1 MLKAALCSFGMS
13 GRVFHAPVITDCSAI
28 ELSVILERTKNESLE
43 RYPNAK
49 IVRSFDDI
57 IEDSTIDLVIVNTP
71 NQLHYPMAKAAI
83 EAGKHV
89 VIEKPI
95 TITVTEG
102 HTLTNLAKEKN
113 VVLSVFHNKRFE
125 GDYLYVKEL
134 LENNILGDIQSA
146 EFRFDRYRPE
156 IGPKKWKE
164 NNLPGAGILYDLGP
178 HLIDQALTLFGKPNT
193 INHQL
198 RVEREKGQVTDAFD
212 LDFKYDDFT
221 VRLGASMLVET
232 LGPKIKIEG
241 TKGSFIKYG
250 ADPQEAQLINGLSP
264 KASNYGIDNE
274 NQRAELT
281 IDGSTNE
288 INLPKGSYLD
298 FYNNVADVIL
308 NNALPLVEPEEALK
322 VMRII
327 EGCYK
332 NTK

>member
-1 MLKAALCSFGMS
+1 M
-13 GRVFHAPVITDCSAI
+13 
-28 ELSVILERTKNESLE
+28 
-43 RYPNAK
+43 
-49 IVRSFDDI
+49 
-57 IEDSTIDLVIVNTP
+57 
-71 NQLHYPMAKAAI
+71 
-83 EAGKHV
+83 
-89 VIEKPI
+89 
-95 TITVTEG
+95 
-102 HTLTNLAKEKN
+102 
-113 VVLSVFHNKRFE
+113 
-125 GDYLYVKEL
+125 
-134 LENNILGDIQSA
+134 
-146 EFRFDRYRPE
+146 
-156 IGPKKWKE
+156 
-164 NNLPGAGILYDLGP
+164 
-178 HLIDQALTLFGKPNT
+178 FGKPNT

-198 RVEREKGQVTDAFD
+198 RVEREKGQVTDSFD
-212 LDFKYDDFT
+212 LDFQYDDFT

-250 ADPQEAQLINGLSP
+250 VDPQEAQLINGLSP

-281 IDGSTNE
+281 IDGSTNK

-308 NNALPLVEPEEALK
+308 NNALPLVESEEALE